1 MANIY
6 RRLSLT
12 SLADFLPIGLLTI
25 SAIVIGFALAGR
37 DPSRAVHEA
46 VMTNLRAIDFHYASL
61 QRDVLRARAGML
73 PSYDPLVRSVG
84 NLQRTSGELAELFKT
99 KPFDDDLTLHQLLK
113 DLREGIESDDA
124 LVEEFKTR
132 NALLQNSINV
142 FGQTMTALHESDDDV
157 VKRVVS
163 RVSDLG
169 TLMLRFSTRPDE
181 ELHELIGRRLTE
193 IPEFDTAAPA
203 LVSLGAV
210 IVHAKMILAVLPRV
224 DSKIAAIQASTTPVR
239 AEKLQSEYVSIAAD
253 AASRA
258 STSRIMLGVVAS
270 FLSIYICVLI
280 YRLRAQTKRLR
291 RRLHYETIIADI
303 KAQLVDCEAG
313 QIQSFMD
320 EALKRMSGFFG
331 ARSVGFA
338 VYGPSQ
344 NSFRHAYQF
353 EDHTRN
359 QQILESFAQH
369 TEWRQETSTRLFQD
383 DAPHGSPL
391 PLGCL
396 LKLQECRLVVGTQ
409 SHEQDIAALI
419 FVFDKA
425 HRHFTSDEA
434 HLMTATLQTFME
446 FLDAYNGCQERQ
458 ALEHRLQHSQRLEAI
473 GTLAGGIAHEFNNV
487 LSAILGYGEMTVQLL
502 KKPSAA
508 LNYVE
513 EILKS
518 GARAKYIVDQIL
530 TFSRK
535 RERTVKPFDVS
546 DAIADI
552 LPLLHVTISNHV
564 ELDCHL
570 STTPAVIEGN
580 PVEIHQLAMNL
591 CKNASQASARGQKV
605 TIEIRTIDVP
615 SMRPL
620 THGEISRGAYVCLS
634 VKDEASGIPAHALP
648 HIFEPFFTT
657 NSSSGGSGLGLS
669 AVHGIV
675 SALGGA
681 INVESRPGKGSTFSL
696 YFPASTLPPLPIDSF
711 YNERAVPIGNG
722 EQVIIV
728 EDDNALLELYEEK
741 VAALGYEPIGILG
754 MATLRQKL
762 DAGLRADL
770 VIFNHKA
777 IKTAAELARVE
788 SSIGNGKSLLLCE
801 RTSELLQEFQSLGPR
816 ILKTP
821 FSSAVLASA
830 IFDRLKQS

>member
-25 SAIVIGFALAGR
+25 SAIVIAFALAGR

-73 PSYDPLVRSVG
+73 PSYDPLVRSVS

-99 KPFDDDLTLHQLLK
+99 RPFEDDLTLHQLLR
-113 DLREGIESDDA
+113 DLREGIESDVA

-132 NALLQNSINV
+132 NALLQNSVNV
-142 FGQTMTALHESDDDV
+142 FGQTMTALHESDDNV

-169 TLMLRFSTRPDE
+169 TLMLRFSTKPDE
-181 ELHELIGRRLTE
+181 QLHELIGRRLDE

-203 LVSLGAV
+203 LVSLGAA

-224 DSKIAAIQASTTPVR
+224 DSKIAAIQASPTPMR

-291 RRLHYETIIADI
+291 RRLHYETIIANI
-303 KAQLVDCEAG
+303 KAELVDCEAG

-320 EALKRMSGFFG
+320 EALRRMSGFFG

-338 VYGPSQ
+338 VYGTSQ
-344 NSFRHAYQF
+344 NTVKHAYQL
-353 EDHTRN
+353 EDHTKN
-359 QQILESFAQH
+359 QRILESFAQNF
-369 TEWRQETSTRLFQD
+369 TWQQGTSTLLFHD
-383 DAPHGSPL
+383 DVPRGTPL

-396 LKLQECRLVVGTQ
+396 LKLRECRLVVGAQ

-419 FVFDKA
+419 FVFDKG

-434 HLMTATLQTFME
+434 HLMAATLQTFME
-446 FLDAYNGCQERQ
+446 FIEAYNGCQERQ
-458 ALEHRLQHSQRLEAI
+458 ALEQRLQHSQRLEAI

-502 KKPSAA
+502 KRPSAA

-518 GARAKYIVDQIL
+518 GTRAKYIVDQIL

-546 DAIADI
+546 DAVADI
-552 LPLLHVTISNHV
+552 LPLLQVTLSNHV

-570 STTPAVIEGN
+570 SATPAVIEGN

-605 TIEIRTIDVP
+605 TIEVRTVDVP
-615 SMRPL
+615 STRAL
-620 THGEISRGAYVCLS
+620 THGEIPRGAYVCLS
-634 VKDEASGIPAHALP
+634 VRDEAAGIPNHALP

-675 SALGGA
+675 SALGGG
-681 INVESRPGKGSTFSL
+681 INVESKPGKGSTFLL
-696 YFPASTLPPLPIDSF
+696 YFPASTRSPLPIDSF
-711 YNERAVPIGNG
+711 YNERAVPTGNG

-728 EDDNALLELYEEK
+728 EDDKALLELYEEK
-741 VAALGYEPIGILG
+741 VAALGYEPIGMSG
-754 MATLRQKL
+754 MASLKSKL

-770 VIFNHKA
+770 VIANHA
-777 IKTAAELARVE
+777 CIETLADLASVE
-788 SSIGNGKSLLLCE
+788 KIIGNGKSLLLCE
-801 RTSELLQEFQSLGPR
+801 RTSELLPEFQSLGPR
-816 ILKTP
+816 VLKTP
-821 FSSAVLASA
+821 FSSAVLAGA
-830 IFDRLKQS
+830 IFDRLTR